1 VFNNK
6 TGFFNDFD
14 TFSRFFLTLLPK
26 ISEIVLSHV
35 FELFFV
41 VFTLSECKMQFFLE
55 SFTFFSH
62 FQVPSSIFALFT

>member
-1 VFNNK
+1 
-6 TGFFNDFD
+6 
-14 TFSRFFLTLLPK
+14 LLPK

-41 VFTLSECKMQFFLE
+41 VFTLSKCKVQFFLE
-55 SFTFFSH
+55 SFAFFSH

>member
-1 VFNNK
+1 MTLIRFH
-6 TGFFNDFD
+6 GFFP
-14 TFSRFFLTLLPK
+14 TFLPK

-55 SFTFFSH
+55 SFAFFSH